1 MEGVE
6 RMSYTIVSYG
16 DWSEDGDK
24 HCFGAKT
31 KRQVV
36 GLMKTIMDN
45 FDPVHVDI
53 LLDGSQNDLNR
64 RGNVE

>member
-1 MEGVE
+1 MT
-6 RMSYTIVSYG
+6 YTIVAYKEIG
-16 DWSEDGDK
+16 NNKDK

-45 FDPVHVDI
+45 FDPAHVDVMK
-53 LLDGSQNDLNR
+53 D
-64 RGNVE
+64 E